1 MKTLVCKT
9 GVGVSAM
16 LLAMFLLVAGTAATA
31 FAKENISAGQAGD
44 PGDGQDFSSGGGA
57 TVPTD
62 GNTGSSSRPEPI
74 RAPLLTGIKIA
85 LVPYFDATGLHF
97 LVIVNDGAKV
107 GSAK

>member
-1 MKTLVCKT
+1 MKTLVCKIS
-9 GVGVSAM
+9 VGVSAM

-44 PGDGQDFSSGGGA
+44 PGDGLDFSSGSGS

-62 GNTGSSSRPEPI
+62 SNSGSSTRPAPI
-74 RAPLLTGIKIA
+74 GIPLLTGIRIA

-97 LVIVNDGAKV
+97 FVIVSDGAKA
-107 GSAK
+107 GSSR